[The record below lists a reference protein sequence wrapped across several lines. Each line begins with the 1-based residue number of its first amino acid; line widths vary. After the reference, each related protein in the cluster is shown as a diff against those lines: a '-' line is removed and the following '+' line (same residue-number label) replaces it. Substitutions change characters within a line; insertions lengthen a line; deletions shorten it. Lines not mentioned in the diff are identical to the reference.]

1 MPGGE
6 RRILAGEVIS
16 SNHLWPDSLLNI
28 PRSPRPIRPE
38 QQEQKEYEDR
48 FIRVFGWESP
58 HILIGPSWAIPWQR

>member
-48 FIRVFGWESP
+48 FIRVFG
-58 HILIGPSWAIPWQR
+58 